1 MISTAAAFLLV
12 LSVALADKGCTEYDS
27 MLFTAEGGLEIEYSR
42 YMGTWINLESYDGRP
57 VYACPGMDCQGLD
70 RMLAW
75 IEDKW
80 IIVDCLPNDVVAC
93 GGSHYEIFSTGGT
106 NSSCPYDDIAPWK
119 YCTGDIIPGTTDCTK
134 YEEDPTAKFT
144 CL

>member
-1 MISTAAAFLLV
+1 MISTTVAILFIM
-12 LSVALADKGCTEYDS
+12 SVALADKGCSECDS

-75 IEDKW
+75 IEDK
-80 IIVDCLPNDVVAC
+80 
-93 GGSHYEIFSTGGT
+93 G
-106 NSSCPYDDIAPWK
+106 CPSPSLL
-119 YCTGDIIPGTTDCTK
+119 
-134 YEEDPTAKFT
+134 KFNFH
-144 CL
+144 